1 MIQDN
6 NQIKPNVQSLQMAVK
21 RRIKS
26 TCNGCRAYDFVNSID
41 KNCSLGYNEKFG
53 KPLEHCPK
61 PKTII
66 QLIDA
71 PKSCA

>member
-1 MIQDN
+1 MTQN
-6 NQIKPNVQSLQMAVK
+6 NNSESTNTQSRQTTVR

-26 TCNGCRAYDFVNSID
+26 TCNGCRAYDFVNSVD

-53 KPLEHCPK
+53 KPLEYCPK

-66 QLIDA
+66 QLIDS